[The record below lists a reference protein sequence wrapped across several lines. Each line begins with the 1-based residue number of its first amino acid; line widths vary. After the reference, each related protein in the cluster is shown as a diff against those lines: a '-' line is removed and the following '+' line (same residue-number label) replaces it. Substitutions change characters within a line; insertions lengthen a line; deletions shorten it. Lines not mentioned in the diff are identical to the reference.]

1 MEMHTND
8 KLSAVILDDDEVF
21 ARLLKDKIEG
31 MAEKFELNLA
41 ITVFSNPKE
50 LESCAPSYE
59 LLFLDIEFPEEDGIE
74 WISRWRNTEKFK
86 NIIYVSAHDEWVF
99 RSFESEP
106 VAFVR
111 KTKLDADL
119 YMALELYKKK
129 ISSPPIQVMIPEG
142 KKYHFFEVNNILYL
156 KGCRHYIDFVLSS
169 GSIKV
174 IRGKMDCMEKILKRH
189 GFIRIQVSYLLNVKY
204 IDVIDKKC
212 VCMTN
217 GEIFNI
223 SPKYQKDVLEQL
235 KVFFRKCGQEN
246 V

>member
-21 ARLLKDKIEG
+21 AQLLEGKIKEL
-31 MAEKFELNLA
+31 AEKFELNLA
-41 ITVFSNPKE
+41 ITIFNNPRE
-50 LESCAPSYE
+50 LEKCALAYE

-86 NIIYVSAHDEWVF
+86 SVIYVSAHDEWVF

-111 KTKLDADL
+111 KAKLDADL
-119 YMALELYKKK
+119 YMALDLYKKK
-129 ISSPPIQVMIPEG
+129 ISSPPIQVIIPEG
-142 KKYHFFEVNNILYL
+142 KKCHFFEVNNIFYL
-156 KGCRHYIDFVLSS
+156 KGCSHYIDFVLSN
-169 GSIKV
+169 GCVKV

-212 VCMTN
+212 VYMLN
-217 GEIFNI
+217 GEIFKI
-223 SPKYQKDVLEQL
+223 SPKYQKDVFEQL
-235 KVFFRKCGQEN
+235 KISFRKSGQEN
-246 V
+246 G